1 MQLGGS
7 KSALNLER
15 GRAARTTDEVYERLR
30 LAIITGE
37 IRPNEPLIEADLAA
51 ALDVSRT
58 PIRESLQRLGADG
71 LILPR
76 KRGWAVREYS
86 PREIQENYEVR
97 AALEGYA
104 ARLAA
109 SRATDAELAEIAQIQ
124 AMRDAEPSPSREFRA
139 RTNRQF
145 HDAIMAA
152 GKNTRLADSIFRIGQ
167 FYFSNRIAG
176 LTTEQEFKANQ
187 TDHGR
192 IVQAL
197 QARNEAE
204 AEEAMRAHILR
215 TFLVFQRLEGL

>member
-1 MQLGGS
+1 MEPRAIRT
-7 KSALNLER
+7 ALDNEHNH
-15 GRAARTTDEVYERLR
+15 GARTSNDVYQRLR
-30 LAIITGE
+30 LAIATGE
-37 IRPNEPLIEADLAA
+37 IRPKEPLIEADLAA
-51 ALDVSRT
+51 AFNVSRT

-86 PREIQENYEVR
+86 PREIGENYEVR
-97 AALEGYA
+97 AALEGYG

-109 SRATDAELAEIAQIQ
+109 SRATDAELEEIAGIQ
-124 AMRDAEPSPSREFRA
+124 ATREAERNPGQEFRV

-145 HDAIMAA
+145 HNAIVTAA
-152 GKNTRLADSIFRIGQ
+152 KNAQLADGIFRIGQ

-187 TDHGR
+187 ADHGR
-192 IVQAL
+192 IVRAL
-197 QARNEAE
+197 IARNEAK

-215 TFLVFQRLEGL
+215 TFTVFQRLGGL